1 MLPHPAH
8 QPELLEIA
16 LHPRIRPSLL
26 DGVSSVHN
34 FIFLG

>member
-16 LHPRIRPSLL
+16 LHPRIR
-26 DGVSSVHN
+26 H
-34 FIFLG
+34 FLQLSETGIK